1 MICIDGHYSSEE
13 NLELEKW
20 ITTEGIQFGIGL
32 FETMRIV
39 SGHIEDLSEH
49 LTRLRTSAIELK
61 IQVPE
66 IFEHPETLEGCLR
79 PLIEEIEESLAVIKI
94 VLIRAGT
101 SSRWWAHTRKFPYS
115 KKQYENGYQVCISEV
130 KRHSSGALNRHK
142 SLNYGEYWLEKQ
154 KSVENGYQEVLF
166 LNEGD
171 YVTECAASN
180 IFFLKDG
187 IWHTPGIKLGLL
199 NGIMR
204 QRFISYLKDNGQI
217 VIEDSFTVETIL
229 KADYAVL
236 TNALMGAM
244 PVLAIGSTTFQP
256 MKCSDRAFIQKMDP
270 VYSLI
275 SADRDK
281 N

>member
-13 NLELEKW
+13 NIEIEKW

-39 SGHIEDLSEH
+39 SGRIEDLSEH
-49 LTRLRTSAIELK
+49 LTRLKTSAVELK

-66 IFEHPETLEGCLR
+66 IFHKPESLELCLR
-79 PLIEEIEESLAVIKI
+79 PLIEACDEQLAVIKI
-94 VLIRAGT
+94 VLVRAGAA
-101 SSRWWAHTRKFPYS
+101 SRWWAHTRKFPYS
-115 KKQYENGYQVCISEV
+115 KEHYENGYQVSISEV
-130 KRHSSGALNRHK
+130 RRHSSGVLNRHK

-166 LNEGD
+166 LNESD

-180 IFFLKDG
+180 IFFFKDG
-187 IWHTPGIKLGLL
+187 IWHTPEIKLGLL

-204 QRFISYLKDNGQI
+204 RRFISYLEQNGQI
-217 VIEDSFTVETIL
+217 VVEGKFTVDTIL

-236 TNALMGAM
+236 TNALMGVM
-244 PVLAIGSTTFQP
+244 PVLAIESTIFQP
-256 MKCSDRAFIQKMDP
+256 MKKREQLFIQMLDSA
-270 VYSLI
+270 YSLI
-275 SADRDK
+275 PLNS
-281 N
+281 

>member
-1 MICIDGHYSSEE
+1 MICIDGHYSSKE

-39 SGHIEDLSEH
+39 SGRIEDLSEH

-66 IFEHPETLEGCLR
+66 IFEQPEILEGCLQ

-115 KKQYENGYQVCISEV
+115 KKLFENGYQVSISEV
-130 KRHSSGALNRHK
+130 KRHSSGALNHHK

-166 LNEGD
+166 LNEGNFL
-171 YVTECAASN
+171 TECAASN

-187 IWHTPGIKLGLL
+187 IWHTPEIKLGLL

-204 QRFISYLKDNGQI
+204 QRFIAYLKENGQT
-217 VIEDSFTVETIL
+217 VFEGEFTIDAIL

-244 PVLAIGSTTFQP
+244 PIMKIGSTTFQQVNRSER
-256 MKCSDRAFIQKMDP
+256 KFLQTLDSA
-270 VYSLI
+270 YSLI
-275 SADRDK
+275 PSEL
-281 N
+281 